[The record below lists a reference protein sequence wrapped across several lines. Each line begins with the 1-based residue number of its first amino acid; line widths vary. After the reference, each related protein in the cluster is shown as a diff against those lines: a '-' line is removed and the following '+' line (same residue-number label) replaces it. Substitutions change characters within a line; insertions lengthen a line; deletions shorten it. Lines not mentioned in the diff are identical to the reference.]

1 MRPSGEPTRL
11 HAIAAGDAVLVVALG
26 SQAGGAA
33 NAVHKVGAV
42 TWHAAKFVG
51 KDVVLEGYVLA
62 KEPGYV
68 LFSDEATGKIT
79 AHDLPV
85 AGTGADTMQTKT
97 KYVIEGIFL
106 DHGLSASNGSPY
118 HLELTD
124 LPAAAEP

>member
-1 MRPSGEPTRL
+1 MRPSGKATRL
-11 HAIAAGDAVLVVALG
+11 HGIAAGAAVLTVALG

-42 TWHAAKFVG
+42 TWHASKFGG

-62 KEPGYV
+62 KGPGYV

-85 AGTGADTMQTKT
+85 TGPGADTMQTKT
-97 KYVIEGIFL
+97 KYVIEGVFL
-106 DHGLSASNGSPY
+106 DQGLYASNGSLY
-118 HLELTD
+118 HLELPT
-124 LPAAAEP
+124 PPSEAKP